1 MSFRTNIYKIKN
13 RKTKLRK
20 LRKSCDVFNRML
32 IQLAYFYLAKSNK
45 SKMPYFIL
53 VCIEN
58 AQKQYQPGR
67 NE

>member
-13 RKTKLRK
+13 RKAKLRK
-20 LRKSCDVFNRML
+20 LRKSCDVFTRML

-45 SKMPYFIL
+45 SKMTYFIL

-58 AQKQYQPGR
+58 AQKQYQLGR